1 MAAGGWEGRWTGGP
15 QRILRAVEPLPV
27 TLHWWTHDTMLVKP
41 HGLYNAKNGPYC
53 KLRTLVNSSMSILL
67 CRL

>member
-27 TLHWWTHDTMLVKP
+27 TLHWWTHDTMLCQTPRTVQ
-41 HGLYNAKNGPYC
+41 C
-53 KLRTLVNSSMSILL
+53 KEWTLL
-67 CRL
+67 